1 MISTLFWVLLHM
13 SGYIIVMIV
22 DDICGWVSA
31 PVFPSYSYLDSPKG
45 GSSLGPDHGM
55 NFTTNLGSPPST
67 GAGISLAVIEIVS
80 CTTWAWPHISPTP
93 CCNGLHN
100 QLSSNFLCPIFPFS
114 IGNNLPYIPDYHF
127 IAVFTLRKMQD
138 AKMCRRRSLRPR
150 DSRSQKQEQDT

>member
-22 DDICGWVSA
+22 DHICGWVSA
-31 PVFPSYSYLDSPKG
+31 PVFPSHSYLDSPKG

-80 CTTWAWPHISPTP
+80 CTTWAWPHVSPTP
-93 CCNGLHN
+93 CCNSLHN
-100 QLSSNFLCPIFPFS
+100 QLSSYFLLSNISILHQQQNPTLKHSLLGWDPDTSPITCYCCCCF
-114 IGNNLPYIPDYHF
+114 
-127 IAVFTLRKMQD
+127 
-138 AKMCRRRSLRPR
+138 C
-150 DSRSQKQEQDT
+150 